1 MGQMIRNFIF
11 GGVAVLAA
19 AGIMSCKDGQGF
31 VLIAEAPVA
40 VYKDYPF
47 DGPPRARVIGMMEE
61 GEVAPV
67 IHTRYAKDTAY
78 YKVKLDS
85 GIEGYVGWG
94 GGFRIAPVKRD

>member
-11 GGVAVLAA
+11 GGVAVFAA
-19 AGIMSCKDGQGF
+19 AGIMSCKDNQEL

-40 VYKDYPF
+40 VYEDYPS
-47 DGPPRARVIGMMEE
+47 DGPPRASVIGMLEE
-61 GEVAPV
+61 GEVASV
-67 IHTRYAKDTAY
+67 MHTRYAKDAAY

-94 GGFRIAPVKRD
+94 GGFRITPVEHN